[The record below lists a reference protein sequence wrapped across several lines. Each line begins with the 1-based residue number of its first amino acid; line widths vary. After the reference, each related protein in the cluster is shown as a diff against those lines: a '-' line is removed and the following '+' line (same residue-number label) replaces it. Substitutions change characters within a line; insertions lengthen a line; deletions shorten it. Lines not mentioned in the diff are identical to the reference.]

1 MSDPF
6 PSAPAATIPWED
18 RARLGFVNA
27 FVENAKLFIMAPGE
41 AYARTP
47 KQGDLGSPIL
57 WVVIVAPIMALI
69 DSLWSFMFSGVIMT
83 MLPEELSP
91 ASFGFSAAASVF
103 RAFLAVVMAPLF
115 AVIGLFIGA
124 GIIHVCL
131 MALQALD
138 ASEGGFEATV
148 RALAYANVASVAR
161 LIPGL
166 GWILFIPWVLYL
178 TTEGLATLHGTTKGR
193 ALAAVLIPLVLCC
206 GCGLLPLI
214 FAGAAALSHLW

>member
-6 PSAPAATIPWED
+6 TPAPAATIPWED
-18 RARLGFVNA
+18 RERLGFINA
-27 FVENAKLFIMAPGE
+27 FVENAKLFITAPAE

-47 KQGDLGSPIL
+47 KRGDLGSPIL
-57 WVVIVAPIMALI
+57 WVVIVAPLI
-69 DSLWSFMFSGVIMT
+69 AVVESLWTLMFSSM
-83 MLPEELSP
+83 MLRFVPEEFS
-91 ASFGFSAAASVF
+91 SFGVSAAAGVF
-103 RAFLAVVMAPLF
+103 QLVFAVIMAPFF

-124 GIIHVCL
+124 GVIHLCL

-166 GWILFIPWVLYL
+166 GLILFLPWFLFL
-178 TTEGLATLHGTTKGR
+178 TTVGLAQLHGTTRGR
-193 ALAAVLIPLVLCC
+193 ALAAVLIPFVLCC
-206 GCGLLPLI
+206 GCGMLFAI
-214 FAGAAALSHLW
+214 FLGATAASLF

>member
-1 MSDPF
+1 MSDPI
-6 PSAPAATIPWED
+6 PPAPAATIPWED
-18 RARLGFVNA
+18 RDRLGFINA

-57 WVVIVAPIMALI
+57 WVVIVAPMIAVI
-69 DSLWSFMFSGVIMT
+69 DSLWSLLFSSAILRFV
-83 MLPEELSP
+83 PEEFS
-91 ASFGFSAAASVF
+91 SFGVSAVASVF
-103 RAFLAVVMAPLF
+103 QLVFAVIMAPFF

-124 GIIHVCL
+124 GVIHLCL

-161 LIPGL
+161 LVPGL
-166 GWILFIPWVLYL
+166 GLILFIPWALYL
-178 TTEGLATLHGTTKGR
+178 TTEGLARLHGTTKGR
-193 ALAAVLIPLVLCC
+193 ALAAVLIPFFLCC
-206 GCGLLPLI
+206 GCGVLFAI
-214 FAGAAALSHLW
+214 FVGATAASLF